1 MWLLVVGKIKLVWL
15 IRDVDI
21 RHYVTFWLILNHD
34 LSESLFI
41 ETFTSFPGTPKM
53 ICPLW

>member
-53 ICPLW
+53 ICPL